1 VGNLVSPGIDIE
13 EYDQN
18 PIVPTLATSMG
29 AIAGVFRWGPC
40 YERILVANEADI
52 VNNVGAPTNLN
63 PETWFTIS
71 SYVAYGGQ
79 AWLVR
84 CANLTSTNGSIGALT
99 AVANTSAVSNALN
112 LIVANHNDY
121 DTKVGTFESSALF
134 VAKWPGA
141 IGNSLRVSACYDSNS
156 FTSTINL
163 ASIGLGTTV
172 TMNVGSNSAL
182 FTVTGAN
189 AAAANT
195 AATTLAGEFAVT
207 DIVAMGNND
216 IGIQYLKVS
225 EVSAIT
231 VAGNNASFT
240 LNMQNILQL
249 HTAINV
255 ATSVTRFWE
264 FYSDFGIAPGQSAYQ
279 ASSGNTSANDEMHLV
294 VVDDGG
300 KFTGVPGTVLETYR
314 GLSRATDGVDADGQ
328 NNYYKDVI
336 NRKSLYVWWT
346 NDNTEAVSNTALN
359 LTSSTVDAPLTLTL
373 QGGADGASEAN
384 VAVSVI
390 ASGYD
395 MFANKEDVQVDL
407 IMAGKGI
414 GGIDGSQTP
423 NYILDNIAGVR
434 KDCVAFISPSYADVV
449 NNPRQERDD
458 IIAFRN
464 NSRSTSYGVLDSGY
478 KNMYDRY
485 NDTYRWVPLNGDIA
499 GLCAQT
505 DRTNDPWWSPAGFNR
520 GFIKNIVKLAYSPQ
534 QADRDQLYPN
544 NINPVVTFRGQ
555 GTVLYGDKTML
566 TKPSAFDRINVRRLF
581 ITLERAIGQMA
592 QYSLFEFNDIFT
604 QNAFKNSVNP
614 YLRDVKGRR
623 GITDYL
629 VVCDSTNNTAQVVNS
644 NQFVGWIFI
653 RPNYSINFIKL
664 SFIATPN
671 GVDFLTQVGS
681 F

>member
-1 VGNLVSPGIDIE
+1 
-13 EYDQN
+13 
-18 PIVPTLATSMG
+18 
-29 AIAGVFRWGPC
+29 
-40 YERILVANEADI
+40 
-52 VNNVGAPTNLN
+52 
-63 PETWFTIS
+63 
-71 SYVAYGGQ
+71 
-79 AWLVR
+79 
-84 CANLTSTNGSIGALT
+84 
-99 AVANTSAVSNALN
+99 
-112 LIVANHNDY
+112 
-121 DTKVGTFESSALF
+121 
-134 VAKWPGA
+134 
-141 IGNSLRVSACYDSNS
+141 
-156 FTSTINL
+156 
-163 ASIGLGTTV
+163 
-172 TMNVGSNSAL
+172 MNVGSNSAL